1 VSTSRENLSTDDALL
16 LVRGAVRAMSAYVPG
31 LQPGPGE
38 RIVKLNTNENPYPP
52 SPHALKALRASAGP
66 RLRLYPDPA
75 CRALREQAAAVY
87 GLDPSQV
94 VPGNGSDEL
103 LAILMRTFVDE
114 GGTIAYFQP
123 SYSLYP
129 VLAAASRARTVEVPL
144 PRDATGLAVP
154 RVQAGVFFLSTPNA
168 PYGIPFPTA
177 WIEAL
182 LASFSGIVVADEA
195 YAEFAEETSLPLL
208 GAHPRLV
215 IVRTL
220 SKSHSLAGL
229 RVGLAFAHSE
239 VAAEIAKV
247 KDSYNLDRP
256 AQAAAAAALADQAH
270 FRANRDRIR
279 ATRARFAA
287 RLAELGFAVPPSQA
301 NFVFAAVA
309 SGMPAARDL
318 YAALLKRGFLVRYF
332 DRPGLDDGMRI
343 TIGTDA
349 EMDALARTLGELVG
363 R

>member
-1 VSTSRENLSTDDALL
+1 VSTSESTPVNDALP

-38 RIVKLNTNENPYPP
+38 RVVKLNTNENPYPP
-52 SPHALKALRASAGP
+52 SPRALRALRAAAGS
-66 RLRLYPDPA
+66 RLRLYPDPV
-75 CRALREQAAAVY
+75 CRALRERAAAVY
-87 GLDPSQV
+87 GLDMAQV

-103 LAILMRTFVDE
+103 LAIVMRTFVDE
-114 GGTIAYFQP
+114 GGAVAYFQP

-129 VLAAASRARTVEVPL
+129 VLAAAARARVVEVPL
-144 PRDATGLAVP
+144 PRDAAGLAVP
-154 RVQAGVFFLSTPNA
+154 RVQACEVFFLSTPNA
-168 PYGIPFPTA
+168 PYGTGFSTA
-177 WIEAL
+177 WIEEL
-182 LASFSGIVVADEA
+182 LASFAGIVVADEA
-195 YAEFAEETSLPLL
+195 YAEFADETSLPLL
-208 GAHPRLV
+208 ARHPRLV

-229 RVGLAFAHSE
+229 RVGLAFAHPG
-239 VAAEIAKV
+239 VAAEMAKV

-270 FRANRDRIR
+270 FRRNRDRIR
-279 ATRARFAA
+279 ATRARFSA
-287 RLAELGFAVPPSQA
+287 RIADLGFAVPPSQA
-301 NFVFAAVA
+301 NFVFAAVGP
-309 SGMPAARDL
+309 GMPAAREL
-318 YAALLKRGFLVRYF
+318 YAGLRERGFLVRFF

-349 EMDALARTLGELVG
+349 EMDALARTLAGLVG